1 MGHKKHFLKVIC
13 FSFASVMILMLMVS
27 SVEAQQSAC
36 VFLKVGAGYE
46 AEMRV
51 TSASWETPW
60 SGSFPI
66 GSTKCQPL
74 ANLASGA
81 SYTVEV
87 KAIMGQTKSCTPQV
101 PYNPQYTGNITY
113 FASGTTLSVKC
124 EQE

>member
-1 MGHKKHFLKVIC
+1 MDHKKHFSKVIC
-13 FSFASVMILMLMVS
+13 FGFASMMILMLMVS
-27 SVEAQQSAC
+27 SVGAQSQAC
-36 VFLKVGAGYE
+36 VFLKVGAGYA

-51 TSASWETPW
+51 TSAGWQTDW

-87 KAIMGQTKSCTPQV
+87 KAIMGKTVSCSPQV
-101 PYNPQYTGNITY
+101 PYNPTYTGNITY

-124 EQE
+124 EQ

>member
-13 FSFASVMILMLMVS
+13 FGFASVMTLMLMVS
-27 SVEAQQSAC
+27 SVEAQQAAC
-36 VFLKVGAGYE
+36 VYLQPGAGYA

-51 TSASWETPW
+51 TSASWQTNW
-60 SGSFPI
+60 SGSFAI

-87 KAIMGQTKSCTPQV
+87 KAIMGETKSCSPQV
-101 PYNPQYTGNITY
+101 PYNPGYTGNITY
-113 FASGTTLSVKC
+113 FASGSTLSVKC
-124 EQE
+124 QQ

>member
-1 MGHKKHFLKVIC
+1 LKP
-13 FSFASVMILMLMVS
+13 
-27 SVEAQQSAC
+27 
-36 VFLKVGAGYE
+36 GAGYA

-51 TSASWETPW
+51 TSASWQTDW
-60 SGSFPI
+60 SGSFAI

-87 KAIMGQTKSCTPQV
+87 KAIMGETASCSPKV
-101 PYNPQYTGNITY
+101 PYNPGYTGNITY

-124 EQE
+124 EQ